1 VPPRKGGV
9 GGGANDT
16 PVAVTAVR
24 SPCEGPGLT
33 CHDADVDQHSLRT
46 VAATRYVTPF
56 REGGSL
62 PGLVEADDLGM
73 YVIKFRGA
81 GQGLKALTAEIIVGE
96 LARRLGFRVPEL
108 VLVDLDPE
116 LSRAEPD
123 EEIQDLL
130 RASPGH
136 NLGVDYLP
144 GSFDFSPRVRDPGAD
159 LAARLLWLDTL
170 VLNVDRSW
178 RNPNM
183 LLWHRKVWLIDH
195 GASLIFHHRWLP
207 GWRPAPAYRYDAAD
221 HVMMPV
227 AGSVADAD
235 AVLRPQVTPE
245 LVREV
250 LALVPDGWLDAG
262 LGSPEQVRDAYAAY
276 FAARLA
282 DAPAWVAALEETR
295 AARV

>member
-1 VPPRKGGV
+1 M
-9 GGGANDT
+9 
-16 PVAVTAVR
+16 
-24 SPCEGPGLT
+24 
-33 CHDADVDQHSLRT
+33 DQRSLRT

-73 YVIKFRGA
+73 YVLKFRGA

-108 VLVDLDPE
+108 VLVELHPE

-130 RASPGH
+130 RASAGQ

-144 GSFDFSPRVRDPGAD
+144 GSFDFNPRVRDPGRD
-159 LAARLLWLDTL
+159 LAARLLWFDTL

-183 LLWHRKVWLIDH
+183 LLWHRQPWLIDH

-207 GWRPAPAYRYDAAD
+207 GWQPAAAYRYDADD
-221 HVMMPV
+221 HVMMAANP
-227 AGSVADAD
+227 ASLTDAD
-235 AVLRPQVTPE
+235 AELRPRVTPAV
-245 LVREV
+245 LDEV
-250 LALVPDGWLDAG
+250 LTLVPDDWLDPG
-262 LGSPEQVRDAYAAY
+262 FGPPDQVRAAY
-276 FAARLA
+276 RAYFTARLA
-282 DAPAWVAALEETR
+282 DAPSWVAALEETR

>member
-1 VPPRKGGV
+1 V
-9 GGGANDT
+9 
-16 PVAVTAVR
+16 
-24 SPCEGPGLT
+24 T
-33 CHDADVDQHSLRT
+33 CHDAVVDQRSLRT

-73 YVIKFRGA
+73 YVLKFRGA

-108 VLVDLDPE
+108 VLVDLDPQ
-116 LSRAEPD
+116 LAKAEPD

-130 RASPGH
+130 RASAGS

-144 GSFDFSPRVRDPGAD
+144 GSFDFNPRVRDPGPE
-159 LAARLLWLDTL
+159 LAAQLLWLDTL

-183 LLWHRKVWLIDH
+183 LLWHRQAWLIDH
-195 GASLIFHHRWLP
+195 GASLIFHHRWVP
-207 GWRPAPAYRYDAAD
+207 GWQPAATYRYDAAD
-221 HVMMPV
+221 HVMMPAV
-227 AGSVADAD
+227 GSLTDAD
-235 AVLRPQVTPE
+235 AELRPQVTPA
-245 LVREV
+245 LVHEI
-250 LALVPDGWLDAG
+250 LALVPDDWLDPTF
-262 LGSPEQVRDAYAAY
+262 GSPEQVRAAYAAY
-276 FAARLA
+276 FTARLA
-282 DAPAWVAALEETR
+282 DASSWVAALEESR

>member
-1 VPPRKGGV
+1 MIRG
-9 GGGANDT
+9 
-16 PVAVTAVR
+16 
-24 SPCEGPGLT
+24 
-33 CHDADVDQHSLRT
+33 VDQRSLRS

-73 YVIKFRGA
+73 YVVKFRGA
-81 GQGLKALTAEIIVGE
+81 GQGPKALAAEVIVGE

-108 VLVDLDPE
+108 VLADLDSE

-123 EEIQDLL
+123 EEIQDLI
-130 RASPGH
+130 RASAGR

-144 GSFDFSPRVRDPGAD
+144 GSFDFNPRVLDPGGD

-170 VLNVDRSW
+170 TLNVDRSW

-183 LLWHRKVWLIDH
+183 LLWHRQVWLIDH

-207 GWRPAPAYRYDAAD
+207 GWQPAATYRYDAAD

-227 AGSVADAD
+227 AGSVTEADAL
-235 AVLRPQVTPE
+235 LRPQVTPE
-245 LVREV
+245 VVREV
-250 LALVPDGWLDAG
+250 LTLVPDEWLDPAF
-262 LGSPEQVRDAYAAY
+262 GSPEQVRDAYAAY